1 MHRRCE
7 SLELEGVFP
16 ILSFWERMLLQQRGT
31 LAIGRPGGSLLQ
43 GRFQAALSTW
53 SCQLQPQ
60 LGSATAPPPKVMAL
74 RWCPILESRVPRIS
88 NLPEGL
94 CRFSGLI
101 PVFWDMF
108 FRTDIL
114 IVLGRKPSFLQKGRK
129 FLAIKPEGGCGH

>member
-43 GRFQAALSTW
+43 GWFQAALSTW

-60 LGSATAPPPKVMAL
+60 LGSATAPPPQSDGPTVVSY
-74 RWCPILESRVPRIS
+74 PGVQGTQDE
-88 NLPEGL
+88 
-94 CRFSGLI
+94 
-101 PVFWDMF
+101 
-108 FRTDIL
+108 
-114 IVLGRKPSFLQKGRK
+114 
-129 FLAIKPEGGCGH
+129 